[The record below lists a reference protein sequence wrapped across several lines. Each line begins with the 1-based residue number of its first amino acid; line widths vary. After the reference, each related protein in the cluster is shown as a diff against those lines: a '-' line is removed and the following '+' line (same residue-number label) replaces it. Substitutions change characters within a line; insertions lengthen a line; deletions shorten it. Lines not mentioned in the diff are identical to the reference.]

1 MLALS
6 LISLPEK
13 WKLARCS
20 FIFMRPKW
28 HTLVQED
35 AAELRGCHFYD
46 PTATTKKRKK
56 KEGSNLW
63 INIVAPID
71 AIMNKKKSSNWK
83 VNRV

>member
-6 LISLPEK
+6 FISLPEK

-28 HTLVQED
+28 HTLVKED

-46 PTATTKKRKK
+46 PTATTKKREKK
-56 KEGSNLW
+56 KEATFG
-63 INIVAPID
+63 
-71 AIMNKKKSSNWK
+71 
-83 VNRV
+83 